1 MSERDDLTAWL
12 QLMLT
17 EGVGSQT
24 ARELLGRFGL
34 PDQILAAG
42 FPALQKCVSEKIALA
57 LSSQP
62 DAGMRAQIK
71 KRWHGRIKQTTTC
84 LHWPALIIPA
94 HS

>member
-1 MSERDDLTAWL
+1 MSERDELAAWL

-17 EGVGSQT
+17 EGVGSHT

-34 PDQILAAG
+34 PSQILAAG

-62 DAGMRAQIK
+62 NADMRAQIEK
-71 KRWHGRIKQTTTC
+71 TLAWQSKQTTAC
-84 LHWPALIIPA
+84 LRSPTRIIRV
-94 HS
+94 HC